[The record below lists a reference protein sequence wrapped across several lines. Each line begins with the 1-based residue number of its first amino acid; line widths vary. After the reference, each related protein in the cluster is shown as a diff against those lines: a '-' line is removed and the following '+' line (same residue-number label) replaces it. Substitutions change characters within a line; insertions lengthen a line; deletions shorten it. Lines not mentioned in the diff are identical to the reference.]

1 VLPHEF
7 FKMMADEVRLRS
19 LLQIAR
25 QGELCVCELVAALD
39 EPQPKVSRH
48 LAQMR
53 NHGLLSTRR
62 KNQWIFYS
70 IAEGLPG
77 WMNKIIDGLRLSKCL
92 KKEYQQDQERLES
105 MVNRPSC

>member
-1 VLPHEF
+1 MLPHEF

-39 EPQPKVSRH
+39 EPQPKISRH

-53 NHGLLSTRR
+53 NYGLLSTRR
-62 KNQWIFYS
+62 KNQWVFYS
-70 IAEGLPG
+70 IAEDLPG

>member
-62 KNQWIFYS
+62 K
-70 IAEGLPG
+70 
-77 WMNKIIDGLRLSKCL
+77 
-92 KKEYQQDQERLES
+92 
-105 MVNRPSC
+105 